1 KAFNEIKN
9 PLMVFKS
16 QTRPNDSIIV
26 ITKILVSGKPVI
38 ATVYVDRS
46 TRGSHAISSVYIKD
60 RFDSIY
66 KWIEKGLLLYLNKKD
81 SVR

>member
-1 KAFNEIKN
+1 EKKPIVISPGKLKQILEKHNIPLDLILKAFNEIKN

-46 TRGSHAISSVYIKD
+46 TRGS
-60 RFDSIY
+60 
-66 KWIEKGLLLYLNKKD
+66 
-81 SVR
+81 